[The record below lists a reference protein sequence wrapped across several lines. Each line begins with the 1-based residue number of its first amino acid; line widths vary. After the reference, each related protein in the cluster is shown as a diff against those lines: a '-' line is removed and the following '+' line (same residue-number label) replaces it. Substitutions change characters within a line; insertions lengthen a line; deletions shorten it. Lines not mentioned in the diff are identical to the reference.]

1 MLSLGAVELVVPNTQ
16 GAGIMA
22 PPFVSAEFLASAL
35 ATMLLLAPRL
45 AGDRPVASDAIAPQL
60 AVAAHGGEVA
70 CIPDVAP
77 PMNSIVVPA
86 APCDPGQPPLPSTP
100 LQRASATPQIVDD
113 ALQIADA
120 PQVALACVP
129 GSSPPPGAAQH
140 LVDDSVI
147 PKYPPH
153 VLALRELPASAAQRA
168 IPLLEA
174 VIKRRRAHVHQVL
187 RNHAVPDELCDPY
200 NLTCGLR
207 GVTFVVETNGD
218 AAGRGFWRY
227 ELKLFNVS
235 TKATRVEASSL
246 ALLLSKVDA
255 FSALNSPESL
265 VSAMAVTSIRAS
277 AETEP
282 PAALE
287 LTSSTPQVAPPPECA
302 VPAGMP
308 VAATLTIRRKGVGE

>member
-1 MLSLGAVELVVPNTQ
+1 M
-16 GAGIMA
+16 
-22 PPFVSAEFLASAL
+22 
-35 ATMLLLAPRL
+35 
-45 AGDRPVASDAIAPQL
+45 
-60 AVAAHGGEVA
+60 
-70 CIPDVAP
+70 
-77 PMNSIVVPA
+77 
-86 APCDPGQPPLPSTP
+86 
-100 LQRASATPQIVDD
+100 
-113 ALQIADA
+113 
-120 PQVALACVP
+120 
-129 GSSPPPGAAQH
+129 
-140 LVDDSVI
+140 DDSVI
-147 PKYPPH
+147 PKFPPH
-153 VLALRELPASAAQRA
+153 VLALRELLASAAQRA

-265 VSAMAVTSIRAS
+265 VSAPSQRTARA
-277 AETEP
+277 
-282 PAALE
+282 
-287 LTSSTPQVAPPPECA
+287 PEITLCA
-302 VPAGMP
+302 GRDRPH
-308 VAATLTIRRKGVGE
+308 

>member
-1 MLSLGAVELVVPNTQ
+1 V
-16 GAGIMA
+16 
-22 PPFVSAEFLASAL
+22 
-35 ATMLLLAPRL
+35 
-45 AGDRPVASDAIAPQL
+45 VASDAIAPQL

-77 PMNSIVVPA
+77 PMNSMFVVPA
-86 APCDPGQPPLPSTP
+86 APCDPGQAPLPSTP

-147 PKYPPH
+147 PKYPAH

-207 GVTFVVETNGD
+207 G
-218 AAGRGFWRY
+218 GRRHAPRR
-227 ELKLFNVS
+227 VPTAS
-235 TKATRVEASSL
+235 MTKSSAPTL
-246 ALLLSKVDA
+246 ALACGLYRSG
-255 FSALNSPESL
+255 
-265 VSAMAVTSIRAS
+265 
-277 AETEP
+277 
-282 PAALE
+282 
-287 LTSSTPQVAPPPECA
+287 
-302 VPAGMP
+302 AG
-308 VAATLTIRRKGVGE
+308 ATLANASRGPAVILRCSLRTCATLREAGDVFRGECDGSTQRAL

>member
-45 AGDRPVASDAIAPQL
+45 AGDRPVASDAIAPQP
-60 AVAAHGGEVA
+60 AIAAHGGDVA

-235 TKATRVEASSL
+235 TKATRVTHDADSAREYVPLSQETQVLLPASS
-246 ALLLSKVDA
+246 
-255 FSALNSPESL
+255 SAR
-265 VSAMAVTSIRAS
+265 V
-277 AETEP
+277 
-282 PAALE
+282 
-287 LTSSTPQVAPPPECA
+287 
-302 VPAGMP
+302 
-308 VAATLTIRRKGVGE
+308 